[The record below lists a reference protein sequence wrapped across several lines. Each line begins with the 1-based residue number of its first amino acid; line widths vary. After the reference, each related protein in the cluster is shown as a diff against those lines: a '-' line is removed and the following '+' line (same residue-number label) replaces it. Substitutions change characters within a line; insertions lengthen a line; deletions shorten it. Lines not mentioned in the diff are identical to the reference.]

1 MRNTRLLSAL
11 TLSAIGAGLLLTAC
25 EKKGD
30 FTPSNPTGLVRAH
43 ITETSTTYDAVKLKI
58 KSVEFN
64 HVDVKGLSTWYPVSN
79 FKAGI
84 YDLTKFENG
93 LDSVLGTLALAPGQ
107 ITQARLI
114 IGDSNTVVVN
124 GNSYPLNSFSGQ
136 QTGLKVNFAQPIET
150 GKQYDIWFDFDAQR
164 SISNGGN
171 GIYEL
176 NPSIRVYNIVNTGS
190 IKGYV
195 QPLLQPNLVWAIR
208 GKDSVLAIT
217 DASGYF
223 YAGGLPGGLYKVAIK
238 SGDVTYKDSIMTNVP
253 VNNGNT
259 TDLSQISL
267 EQ

>member
-1 MRNTRLLSAL
+1 MKQTSLLSAL
-11 TLSAIGAGLLLTAC
+11 TLSAISAGLLLTSC

-64 HVDVKGLSTWYPVSN
+64 HVDVKGLSTWYPAGN

-84 YDLTKFENG
+84 YDLTKFQNG
-93 LDSVLGTLALAPGQ
+93 LDTVLGTLALPPGQ

-114 IGDSNTVVVN
+114 IGDSNSVVVN
-124 GNSYPLNSFSGQ
+124 GNTYPLNSFSGQ

-150 GKQYDIWFDFDAQR
+150 GKEYDIWFNFDAQR
-164 SISNGGN
+164 SITDGG
-171 GIYEL
+171 GGVYEL
-176 NPSIRVYNIVNTGS
+176 TPSIRVYNIANTGA

-195 QPLLQPNLVWAIR
+195 QPLVKPNWIWAIKGR
-208 GKDSVLAIT
+208 DSVLAIT
-217 DASGYF
+217 DGSGYF
-223 YAGGLPGGLYKVAIK
+223 YAGGLPGGTYKVFITP
-238 SGDVTYKDSIMTNVP
+238 GDTAYNDSTITNVP
-253 VNNGNT
+253 VNNGNV
-259 TDLSQISL
+259 TDLMQITL